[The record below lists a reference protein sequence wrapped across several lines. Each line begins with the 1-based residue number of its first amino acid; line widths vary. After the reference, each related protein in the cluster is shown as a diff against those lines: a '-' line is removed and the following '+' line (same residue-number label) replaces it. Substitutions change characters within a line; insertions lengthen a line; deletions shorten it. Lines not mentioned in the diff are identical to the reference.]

1 MSTCGWHLP
10 GRPEPVLGSV
20 PEQDFDATFIA
31 MVYQHSALLNRVARS
46 VTRDV
51 SEAEDVVQETFLRA
65 LRHRNKLAELR
76 DARTWLIRITWN
88 LALDRKRRAK
98 VRRQTDDF
106 EEVARF
112 LTTGG
117 RSAEAELITAQH
129 RAGVLRHI
137 DTLPARER
145 EVFLLSAVDELSTV
159 EIALVLKT
167 TDSTIRSRLYRA
179 RTALKAL
186 IEQDGSLRQAGGRP
200 NVSLN
205 PKPPQADSRIRTAG
219 PNQFTARTKRKE
231 HPAVRHMTDPVCM
244 WSPASSIPDG

>member
-1 MSTCGWHLP
+1 MSTAEWHLP
-10 GRPEPVLGSV
+10 DRPDAVLDSV
-20 PEQDFDATFIA
+20 SEQDRNRTFIA
-31 MVYQHSALLNRVARS
+31 TVYQYSAVLHRVARS

-179 RTALKAL
+179 RKAL
-186 IEQDGSLRQAGGRP
+186 QVLIGQDGSLRQDFKQVDEQARID
-200 NVSLN
+200 L
-205 PKPPQADSRIRTAG
+205 PPA
-219 PNQFTARTKRKE
+219 
-231 HPAVRHMTDPVCM
+231 
-244 WSPASSIPDG
+244 SPANGHASMVTGLIPVIGQPTAHRIDPRQHIQSGVMGSPRG